1 MKCMYWFNNSKLHR
15 AVMTSLMTD
24 SPGVWSLSGAFRPSA
39 ALHQARACLC
49 SEATAPSAG
58 DRAKKTRIYEPM
70 SWNEIRPNSLQWKPC
85 TLLPRLTKNRL
96 AAFTVGVSG
105 NFSDRIPGENRRLKR
120 FFLIMMRRTNGCL
133 GQNFKNMEKKREK
146 SCVFTLNTVIFR
158 KTIKPSKL
166 RFKFDHR
173 LHWSKHV

>member
-1 MKCMYWFNNSKLHR
+1 MKCMYWFNNNKLHR

-120 FFLIMMRRTNGCL
+120 FFLIIASADEAHKWLPRAEFQEHG
-133 GQNFKNMEKKREK
+133 EKKREK
-146 SCVFTLNTVIFR
+146 LCLYFEHSHF
-158 KTIKPSKL
+158 
-166 RFKFDHR
+166 
-173 LHWSKHV
+173 